1 MKTRN
6 FILSMIVLCSM
17 TIAQAQRTDVMT
29 ATLQHGDNVTVFTT
43 QTAFAN
49 AYAAADDGDVITLSP
64 GTFNATNLTKSVN
77 IYGSGFEE
85 NETDGTSI
93 TQINGDLSI
102 GVTDGTLS
110 NMHIE
115 GVYFYDY
122 VRNNASSP
130 LTNVTI
136 KKCSFR
142 RELSICS
149 EITNVTFCNCYTGT
163 IYGRS
168 DIMANNLLVTNCYV
182 NGCVK
187 AFQSGST
194 VLIDHCIITGFI
206 AVYSGSGNITGDLAC
221 SAFTWKN
228 CVFTYWNS
236 SSQWSNYNY
245 NRVGVG
251 ATVYNCIYRQHM
263 GNISFTSYDL
273 IQVERGTQIFSDA
286 NNDTYTPTRTFTLI
300 QPTVWLGTDGT
311 QIGVSGGNYPWSRVP
326 ATPVVKSLQLDV
338 DGTNL
343 NVTFDAETR

>member
-49 AYAAADDGDVITLSP
+49 AYAAAVDGDVITLSP
-64 GTFNATNLTKSVN
+64 GQFTATNLTKSVN

-85 NETDGTSI
+85 DEINGTGI
-93 TQINGDLSI
+93 TQINGNLTI
-102 GVTDGTLS
+102 GVTDETLS
-110 NMHIE
+110 NIHIE

-122 VRNNASSP
+122 FINNASSP

-142 RELSICS
+142 RDISIRS
-149 EITNVTFCNCYTGT
+149 EITNVTFCDCYTCT
-163 IYGRS
+163 IYGLS
-168 DIMANNLLVTNCYV
+168 NIMANNLLVTNCYV

-194 VLIDHCIITGFI
+194 VLIDHCIINGFI
-206 AVYSGSGNITGDLAC
+206 AAYENGNIPNDLVY

-228 CVFTYWNS
+228 CVFTWWGSTSY
-236 SSQWSNYNY
+236 WSNWQY
-245 NRVGVG
+245 NRVGLG
-251 ATVYNCIYRQHM
+251 ATVYNCIYRDSM

-326 ATPVVKSLQLDV
+326 ATPVVKSLDLNV
-338 DGTNL
+338 SGTNL

>member
-1 MKTRN
+1 MKTKS
-6 FILSMIVLCSM
+6 FILSVIALCSM
-17 TIAQAQRTDVMT
+17 TMAQAQKTDVMT
-29 ATLQHGDNVTVFTT
+29 ATLQHGDEVTVFTT

-49 AYAAADDGDVITLSP
+49 AYAAAVDGDVITLSP
-64 GTFNATNLTKSVN
+64 GIFNATNLTKSVN

-85 NETDGTSI
+85 DETNGTGI
-93 TQINGDLSI
+93 TQINGNLTI

-110 NMHIE
+110 NVHIE

-142 RELSICS
+142 CELSICS

-206 AVYSGSGNITGDLAC
+206 AVYSGGNITGDLAC

-228 CVFTYWNS
+228 CVFTWWNS
-236 SSQWSNYNY
+236 TSQWSNYNY

-273 IQVERGTQIFSDA
+273 IEVDRHTQIFSDA

-300 QPTVWLGTDGT
+300 QPTWLGTDGT
-311 QIGVSGGNYPWSRVP
+311 PIGVTGGNYPWSRVP
-326 ATPVVKSLQLDV
+326 ATPVVKSLDLNV
-338 DGTNL
+338 SGTNL

>member
-6 FILSMIVLCSM
+6 FILSVIALCCM
-17 TIAQAQRTDVMT
+17 TMAQAQKTDVMT

-43 QTAFAN
+43 QTAFAD
-49 AYAAADDGDVITLSP
+49 AYAAAVDGDVITLSP

-85 NETDGTSI
+85 NETDGTGISTINGSI
-93 TQINGDLSI
+93 TI
-102 GVTDGTLS
+102 GVTNETLS
-110 NMHIE
+110 DIHIE
-115 GVYFYDY
+115 GVKINGSIT
-122 VRNNASSP
+122 NNASSP
-130 LTNVTI
+130 LENI
-136 KKCSFR
+136 YFKKCY
-142 RELSICS
+142 LNDISINS
-149 EITNVTFCNCYTGT
+149 VITNVTFCDCYTGT
-163 IYGRS
+163 IYGLS
-168 DIMANNLLVTNCYV
+168 NIMANNLLVTNCYV

-194 VLIDHCIITGFI
+194 VLIDHCIITGAI
-206 AVYSGSGNITGDLAC
+206 ARYTGGNITGDLAC

-228 CVFTYWNS
+228 CVFTYWYS
-236 SSQWSNYNY
+236 SSYSSNYEY
-245 NRVGVG
+245 NRVGLG
-251 ATVYNCIYRQHM
+251 ATVYNCIYRDSM

>member
-1 MKTRN
+1 
-6 FILSMIVLCSM
+6 MIALCSM
-17 TIAQAQRTDVMT
+17 TMAQAQRTDVMT

-49 AYAAADDGDVITLSP
+49 AYDAAVNGDVITLSP

-110 NMHIE
+110 NVHIE

-149 EITNVTFCNCYTGT
+149 EITNVTFCNCVMGNITGV
-163 IYGRS
+163 YN
-168 DIMANNLLVTNCYV
+168 IMATNLLITNCYF
-182 NGCVK
+182 GMITT
-187 AFQSGST
+187 FQPGST
-194 VLIDHCIITGFI
+194 VLINHCIVTGCTSH
-206 AVYSGSGNITGDLAC
+206 YQGGNISETHPLNV
-221 SAFTWKN
+221 SQFTWKN
-228 CVFTYWNS
+228 SCFTSQNMDYPYW
-236 SSQWSNYNY
+236 Q
-245 NRVGVG
+245 RVGRG
-251 ATVYNCIYRQHM
+251 SLVYNCLYYKYLAGYL
-263 GNISFTSYDL
+263 GNNESNIHNCTLVSDNAM
-273 IQVERGTQIFSDA
+273 FSDA
-286 NNDTYTPTRTFTLI
+286 NNANYSAERTFTL
-300 QPTVWLGTDGT
+300 QHPNEW
-311 QIGVSGGNYPWSRVP
+311 IGDDDTEIGIRGGLYPWSRVP